1 MAPLELLIVVIAITI
16 AAAAWQYL
24 MRYPH
29 RTSLR
34 RLARRW
40 GMNFVAFDRFRIAQ
54 RLRESFPVPGA
65 ADLCVVDVMY
75 GLDDDRHRYVFT
87 VQYTVGV
94 LRGKRRGRRVAAML
108 EPRETGSPRPAEVLV
123 ADPGGDIVQQYRRLA
138 ETMGMTA
145 RDSTDPSAN
154 ALVVS
159 RPDASQRSG

>member
-1 MAPLELLIVVIAITI
+1 MAPLELLIVLVAITI

-40 GMNFVAFDRFRIAQ
+40 GMNFVTFDRFRIAQ
-54 RLRESFPVPGA
+54 RLGETFPVPGA

-75 GLDDDRHRYVFT
+75 GLGDDRHRYVFT

-94 LRGKRRGRRVAAML
+94 LRGKRRARRVAAML
-108 EPRETGSPRPAEVLV
+108 EPRETGSPRPPEIFVAEI
-123 ADPGGDIVQQYRRLA
+123 GGDIVQQYRRMA
-138 ETMGMTA
+138 ETMGMTGKDPTDPRTNALVGHA
-145 RDSTDPSAN
+145 RDS
-154 ALVVS
+154 V
-159 RPDASQRSG
+159 QRSE